1 MFNFSAESIAYSFS
15 LLFAKQISSGQI
27 TKAFYLPHLFIFI
40 ANLLIV
46 PLIVGFYVGRHS
58 DNRRLANVV
67 LVILFDMGYNL
78 LSVSLFPVNLYL
90 LSFLSFIM
98 YMSFPIVL
106 AMAYIGAIIGRF
118 FPGNSDKSLYLTIYN
133 EILARSK
140 KGLLFLCFVSSH
152 FLLSEGFRSPIWIHQ
167 ILP

>member
-1 MFNFSAESIAYSFS
+1 MTERKQRFLLIFFSFLLWEVLWYLLFHYSVLMFNFSAESIAYSFS

-106 AMAYIGAIIGRF
+106 AMAYIGAII
-118 FPGNSDKSLYLTIYN
+118 
-133 EILARSK
+133 
-140 KGLLFLCFVSSH
+140 
-152 FLLSEGFRSPIWIHQ
+152 
-167 ILP
+167 